1 LEQNQDKK
9 DQLQPQEIPSA
20 EVKENSENKISE
32 QSTTVPD
39 TKEETP
45 PTPQPE
51 IQNTELQTDQME
63 VHKHPHHVM
72 HKKKW
77 SEYLLEFFMLFLA
90 VFLGFLAENQREHLV
105 ERRQEKGFVSSLL
118 NDLRLDTGWFNT
130 VNRSASRRILHVDSA
145 ILFLSGPEK
154 NEIPVTVYQHLLH
167 SIEQVAFIPYS
178 GTITQ
183 LKNAGGLRLIKN
195 RAAVDSIEDYD
206 RLMERLEIRRNVT
219 DQLTRNF
226 TEALNKTLKG
236 NDLMNALYDSVF
248 YKKRISQ
255 KKTIGLN
262 NQTLNELINDEI
274 SLRLRIVSDTTTFA
288 SVKNKASN
296 LIEFLEK
303 EYHLE

>member
-1 LEQNQDKK
+1 MEQNEKK
-9 DQLQPQEIPSA
+9 NEQLQPPPSPGTDTA
-20 EVKENSENKISE
+20 EKKESSEVITAETSTITSE
-32 QSTTVPD
+32 VITEPPVLTSQPQI
-39 TKEETP
+39 ET
-45 PTPQPE
+45 
-51 IQNTELQTDQME
+51 ME

-77 SEYLLEFFMLFLA
+77 NEYLLEFFMLFLA